1 MNTNLSGIRTVGK
14 RGRERKPL
22 HGMALEMRL
31 SSIPEHVHVR
41 MKLPGRKRW
50 VNLGPLKIKNEV
62 LDLPLP
68 LAFLCHADEDR
79 RLVQE
84 IGDRLEEDGVVTWF
98 APDRLLPGD
107 DWEATIEAAIEASD
121 FVVVF
126 LSEKSVNKKGYFQR
140 EVKRA
145 FEIREE
151 LPDGERFIIPVLLDE
166 CEPPQRFKSIHWIR
180 FGEPE
185 SYARLKKA
193 LSDLAVPA

>member
-1 MNTNLSGIRTVGK
+1 
-14 RGRERKPL
+14 
-22 HGMALEMRL
+22 
-31 SSIPEHVHVR
+31 

-107 DWEATIEAAIEASD
+107 DWEATIESAIEASD

-145 FEIREE
+145 FELREE

-166 CEPPQRFKSIHWIR
+166 CAPPHRFESIQWLKLD
-180 FGEPE
+180 EPE

-193 LSDLAVPA
+193 LSDVAVPA